1 MWLEMIFQEAAQRKD
16 GRGKEKPGKSTTLRG
31 WGGSADAE
39 NKMVTVEAVKKDI
52 SALSKE
58 EQMELLMRLTLFP

>member
-1 MWLEMIFQEAAQRKD
+1 MWLEMIFQETAQRQD
-16 GRGKEKPGKSTTLRG
+16 GRGKEKPGKTTLIG
-31 WGGSADAE
+31 WGGSGDAE

-58 EQMELLMRLTLFP
+58 EQMELLMRLSLFP